1 MLQGGRLLRQYLYFC
16 ASKASKLGACCCQF
30 KLQEMCSQLHTCVE
44 QEAAAAAE
52 EEGEEAA
59 CARQVKK
66 TKLSSPALLVQ
77 TLLHTCVEQ
86 EAVAGEGEDEEAAC
100 ARAVLTLLALL
111 VQKCRY

>member
-1 MLQGGRLLRQYLYFC
+1 
-16 ASKASKLGACCCQF
+16 
-30 KLQEMCSQLHTCVE
+30 MCGQLHTCVE
-44 QEAAAAAE
+44 QEAAAAA

-66 TKLSSPALLVQ
+66 TKLSLPALLVQ

-86 EAVAGEGEDEEAAC
+86 EAVAGEDEDEEAAC
-100 ARAVLTLLALL
+100 ARQILALLALL